1 MNKNNNEK
9 PILSVE
15 GYSKYFELHEQNK
28 IIPSSHDVNLDVFP
42 GQLTALIGPT
52 GAGKSTVLKGI
63 YRTYLPSSGQ
73 LLFRTKEGV
82 EIDLAQADE
91 HLILELRKNEIGF
104 VTQFLH
110 ALPRQSTED
119 IVAQPLI
126 QRGMDKTQACDIA
139 REMLSAMNLPEALWG
154 ISPATFSGGEK
165 QRVNLARGLVSR
177 PRLLLLDEPTASLDP
192 NTTEKIITLIENL
205 KDDGIAMLAIF
216 HHPELVER
224 MADNVVQ
231 LEPPIEIEKTL
242 KEIA

>member
-1 MNKNNNEK
+1 MNNTKQA
-9 PILSVE
+9 ILRVE
-15 GYSKYFELHEQNK
+15 NYGKYFQLHEQNK
-28 IIPSSHDVNLDVFP
+28 IIPSSHDVNLNVYP

-63 YRTYLPSSGQ
+63 YRSYLPTSGR
-73 LLFRTKEGV
+73 LLFRTKDNI

-91 HLILELRKNEIGF
+91 HLILELRRTEIGF

-110 ALPRQSTED
+110 ALPRQATED

-126 QRGMDKTQACDIA
+126 RRGMEYSQALNIVH
-139 REMLSAMNLPEALWG
+139 ETLSAMNLPETLWS

-165 QRVNLARGLVSR
+165 QRVNLARGLVSK

-192 NTTEKIITLIENL
+192 VTTEKVIGLIEKL
-205 KDDGIAMLAIF
+205 KNEGVAMLAIF
-216 HHPELVER
+216 HQPELVER
-224 MADNVVQ
+224 LADSVVK
-231 LEPPIEIEKTL
+231 LNPPIAMEKIL

>member
-1 MNKNNNEK
+1 MNKNKNIN
-9 PILSVE
+9 PILRVE
-15 GYSKYFELHEQNK
+15 NYSKYFELHEQDK
-28 IIPSSHDVNLDVFP
+28 IIPSSHNVNLEVFQ

-63 YRTYLPSSGQ
+63 YRTYLPSSGR

-82 EIDLAQADE
+82 EIDLAEADE

-126 QRGMDKTQACDIA
+126 QRGMDKIQAVDLA
-139 REMLSAMNLPEALWG
+139 REMLYAMNLPEALWG

-192 NTTEKIITLIENL
+192 NTTEKIITLIEAL
-205 KDDGIAMLAIF
+205 KSDGVAMLAIF
-216 HHPELVER
+216 HHPELVKR

-231 LEPPIEIEKTL
+231 LEPPIGTVKTL

>member
-1 MNKNNNEK
+1 MNRNKNEK
-9 PILSVE
+9 PILRVE
-15 GYSKYFELHEQNK
+15 GYCKYFELHEQDK
-28 IIPSSHDVNLDVFP
+28 IIPSSHDVNLEVFP

-63 YRTYLPSSGQ
+63 YRTYLPTNGR
-73 LLFRTKEGV
+73 LLFRTEDNV

-91 HLILELRKNEIGF
+91 HLILELRKNDIGF

-110 ALPRQSTED
+110 ALPRQATED
-119 IVAQPLI
+119 VVAYPLI
-126 QRGMDKTQACDIA
+126 KRGMDRVQARNLA
-139 REMLSAMNLPEALWG
+139 HEMLAAMNLPEALWG

-165 QRVNLARGLVSR
+165 QRVNLARGLVSK

-192 NTTEKIITLIENL
+192 NTTEKIITLIEEL
-205 KDDGIAMLAIF
+205 KNEGVAMLAIF

-224 MADNVVQ
+224 MADNVIQ
-231 LEPPIEIEKTL
+231 LEPPIGIKTML